1 MPEHVSI
8 LQLTGVAA
16 VALATVVSVVGLMN
30 LLCRGRHA
38 PCEAPDRRLGAA
50 LLTLPRQRRS
60 GPDTESVE
68 LTPQERAAF
77 AGLVRQF
84 SESRP

>member
-1 MPEHVSI
+1 MPDHVSI

-16 VALATVVSVVGLMN
+16 LALATVIWVVGLVR
-30 LLCRGRHA
+30 LLRRGRSEVA
-38 PCEAPDRRLGAA
+38 PRRHGDA
-50 LLTLPRQRRS
+50 LRALPRQRRS

-68 LTPQERAAF
+68 LTPEEHAAF

-84 SESRP
+84 SDSRP

>member
-1 MPEHVSI
+1 MPDHVSI

-16 VALATVVSVVGLMN
+16 LALATVIWVVGLVR
-30 LLCRGRHA
+30 LLRRDRSEAVPRRHG
-38 PCEAPDRRLGAA
+38 DA
-50 LLTLPRQRRS
+50 LRALPRQRQS

-68 LTPQERAAF
+68 LTPEEHAAF

-84 SESRP
+84 SDSRP